1 MSRPETIADL
11 PDDVRRGN
19 RAFDGNLFEFQNT
32 PAVISAW
39 GHLLEVATA
48 AGFTLDE
55 GTVYRPPTVSELEAR
70 LTEHQ
75 PHAVPFLGP
84 GRRISPLQLGN
95 HVGDGRRDCVGAHG
109 GPAYRRGARRGASP
123 TDAPAP

>member
-75 PHAVPFLGP
+75 RAWDSNEGQYLAARG
-84 GRRISPLQLGN
+84 
-95 HVGDGRRDCVGAHG
+95 GAPEPQYAWALKQWCRAEG
-109 GPAYRRGARRGASP
+109 LDYPYAETVSV
-123 TDAPAP
+123 